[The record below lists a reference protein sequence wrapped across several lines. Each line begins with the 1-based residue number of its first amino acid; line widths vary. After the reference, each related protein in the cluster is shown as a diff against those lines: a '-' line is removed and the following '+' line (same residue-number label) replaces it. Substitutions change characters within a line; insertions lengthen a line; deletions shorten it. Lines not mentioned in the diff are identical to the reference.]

1 MVRFNQAR
9 AKAQCRSTGDLQPG
23 FMHERC
29 GLLGLSRFF
38 IGHPDHGEFAK
49 VRMAARLRRE
59 TAMSLKWIAE
69 RLAMGSWTIAG
80 DKVFQGCRMPG
91 FQRQAGGAD
100 RDSAG
105 LTD

>member
-1 MVRFNQAR
+1 M
-9 AKAQCRSTGDLQPG
+9 KLCRDRIGWRKEALRGAPKGDK
-23 FMHERC
+23 R
-29 GLLGLSRFF
+29 
-38 IGHPDHGEFAK
+38 K
-49 VRMAARLRRE
+49 VRLAARLRRE
-59 TAMSLKWIAE
+59 TTMSLKWIAE

-100 RDSAG
+100 CDSAE

>member
-1 MVRFNQAR
+1 MDRIGWRQEELRGAP
-9 AKAQCRSTGDLQPG
+9 KGDK
-23 FMHERC
+23 R
-29 GLLGLSRFF
+29 
-38 IGHPDHGEFAK
+38 K

-59 TAMSLKWIAE
+59 TTMSWKWIAE